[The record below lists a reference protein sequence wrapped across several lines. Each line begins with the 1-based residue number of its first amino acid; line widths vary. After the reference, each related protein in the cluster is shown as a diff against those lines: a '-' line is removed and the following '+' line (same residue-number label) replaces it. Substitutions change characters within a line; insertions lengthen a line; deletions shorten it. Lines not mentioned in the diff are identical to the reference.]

1 MRAVARQPC
10 DRSIIANEK
19 VLEVVMSDDHNV
31 KKQQYQFSQMNRTS
45 TSPPARDRW
54 PVAIRATVAEIPFS
68 FVKISRDD
76 DAQSLS

>member
-31 KKQQYQFSQMNRTS
+31 KKQKVSIFPDEQNLNISSRPRPLACRNPRNC
-45 TSPPARDRW
+45 RRN
-54 PVAIRATVAEIPFS
+54 PVFICQ
-68 FVKISRDD
+68 D
-76 DAQSLS
+76 